1 MVPNHKVLQL
11 VEVFLDVIQKKHQNF
26 QLVNSGLRE
35 LENFSYTEL
44 GNPVNETDKG
54 NHSHQL
60 QQDRL
65 LIPALNR
72 LAQSNKTRKSDCT
85 NHSLKGPF
93 VAVCEDGLL
102 DRKCQENN
110 QEESGECDKEGLVD
124 GREDGEGHS
133 EKIEQ

>member
-60 QQDRL
+60 QQD
-65 LIPALNR
+65 
-72 LAQSNKTRKSDCT
+72 
-85 NHSLKGPF
+85 
-93 VAVCEDGLL
+93 
-102 DRKCQENN
+102 
-110 QEESGECDKEGLVD
+110 
-124 GREDGEGHS
+124 
-133 EKIEQ
+133 